1 MPNPRR
7 IVVMTSKGGVGKTT
21 TVATLA
27 HVAGMSGRRVLA
39 VDLDQQHDLTDYIG
53 RSAPAASIA
62 DVLRDMHSAD
72 TIHKAIASTTAA
84 GVDLIYGADE
94 LVEVELELGKSLS
107 PTAHLRHALEHL
119 KGDYDLMLIDCAPGM
134 GLLNYNALVVAD
146 EVLLPVDSKPFALKK
161 IEKVRQAIAMLK
173 KGRLIDAEPPIRTVQ
188 TMYDKR
194 IGLANDVRAMLEKYP
209 NTIPS
214 QQTIRINTKLAES
227 TSFNKTIFDYMKR
240 SLVANDYRKLAEE
253 MEIA

>member
-1 MPNPRR
+1 
-7 IVVMTSKGGVGKTT
+7 MTSKGGVGKTT

-53 RSAPAASIA
+53 GSAPAASIA
-62 DVLRDMHSAD
+62 DVLRDMHNPD
-72 TIHKAIASTTAA
+72 TIQRAIGRTTAT
-84 GVDLIYGADE
+84 GVDILYGADE

-107 PTAHLRHALEHL
+107 PTAHLNNALEHL
-119 KGDYDLMLIDCAPGM
+119 NSTYDLILVDCAPGM

-173 KGRLIDAEPPIRTVQ
+173 KGRLIEVEPPIRTVQ
-188 TMYDKR
+188 TMYDRR
-194 IGLANDVRAMLEKYP
+194 IGLANDVRDMLEKYP
-209 NTIPS
+209 NVIAS
-214 QQTIRINTKLAES
+214 HQTIRTNTKLAES
-227 TSFNKTIFDYMKR
+227 TSFNKTIFDYVKR

-253 MEIA
+253 MQIA